1 MLAAPQRGPY
11 NRRPPQ
17 LRPAMTRSTPLPPS
31 RRPRRP
37 WAVLALWLA
46 YSLGALGW
54 AAMHNPPGDLCI
66 APPAA
71 ATRSTP

>member
-1 MLAAPQRGPY
+1 
-11 NRRPPQ
+11 
-17 LRPAMTRSTPLPPS
+17 MTRSTPLPPA